1 MHSRSTLAALLVSLG
16 LALAG
21 CDKGDTP
28 KSASHPANSTQ
39 QSVSTEQVEIEK
51 YNAYVD
57 AANQG
62 EDFGELLEKRVELYS
77 GKLAPGKKV
86 TDYTLFSPYDIST
99 LQRKLNQALAISF
112 PMPELDEPA
121 KNTLAALAKLEPI
134 HGELANYSD
143 SKGYL
148 ADDGKKAR
156 QMEPALEAAMK
167 DVAEAQAVFFDGIR
181 KRDEINTRT
190 AFDNAEKDTL
200 AYYRAGI
207 VVYGKESA
215 RLASDFFASAGSE
228 AKAKPLE
235 ESLNHTA
242 QMIEGWD
249 KKSCEQKRP
258 ASCSIVLSDLN
269 GFVGKGREAVSNAKN
284 GRYKRENSSELSW
297 KISNP
302 IKRDSDDLQRAFSK
316 LINSMNRNDCI

>member
-1 MHSRSTLAALLVSLG
+1 MHSRSTLAALLVSMG
-16 LALAG
+16 LLLVG
-21 CDKGDTP
+21 CDKGDAP

-39 QSVSTEQVEIEK
+39 QSMSTEQAEIEK

-62 EDFGELLEKRVELYS
+62 EDFGELLDKRLEQYA
-77 GKLAPGKKV
+77 GKLASGKKV
-86 TDYTLFSPYDIST
+86 TDYSLFSPYDITT
-99 LQRKLNQALAISF
+99 LQKKLNAALAISF

-156 QMEPALEAAMK
+156 AMEPALEAAMK
-167 DVAEAQAVFFDGIR
+167 DVADAQAVFFDGIR

-190 AFDNAEKDTL
+190 AFEKAEKDTT

-207 VVYGKESA
+207 IVYGKESA
-215 RLASDFFASAGSE
+215 RLARDFFESAGSE
-228 AKAKPLE
+228 ATAKPLE
-235 ESLNHTA
+235 ESLNKTA

-249 KKSCEQKRP
+249 KKSREQKRP
-258 ASCSIVLSDLN
+258 PNCSITLSDLN
-269 GFVGKGREAVSNAKN
+269 GFVGKGREAVSNART
-284 GRYKRENSSELSW
+284 GRYKRESTSEMMW
-297 KISNP
+297 KINNP
-302 IKRDSDDLQRAFSK
+302 IKRDSEDLQRAFSK
-316 LINSMNRNDCI
+316 LINSMNRDDCI